1 MDFHIRLLGTQD
13 AAVLDRVDPDVF
25 DEPVRAELAERYLSD
40 PHRLLAVA
48 LDEDAVVVGMAS
60 GVVYLHPDKPLQ
72 LFINEVGVAERA
84 RRQGLARRLVQ
95 ALLDHARS
103 LGCIEAWVATEES
116 NATARALYAALGG
129 VEDAE
134 RAVVYVYPLVAP
146 DPAASDGDAPWS
158 ND

>member
-1 MDFHIRLLGTQD
+1 MDFQIRLLGTQD
-13 AAVLDRVDPDVF
+13 AAVLDRVDLDVF

-40 PHRLLAVA
+40 PNRLLAVA
-48 LDEDAVVVGMAS
+48 FDEDAVVVGMAS

-103 LGCIEAWVATEES
+103 LGCVEAWVATEEG
-116 NATARALYAALGG
+116 NLAARALYSALGG

-134 RAVVYVYPLVAP
+134 RAVVYVYPLGSSDPDADEGEAP
-146 DPAASDGDAPWS
+146 
-158 ND
+158 